1 MNAITM
7 RLALAAAALVI
18 GAIGLNTP
26 LFLLTDRA
34 GDEVVSRADAA
45 IPPRAV
51 WHSPRAEGATRI
63 GASELIGRLHPQGLV
78 SPKLAVKATAHVIP
92 ADLPEPPL
100 GRFKL
105 TAYSGPQL
113 GQASPITATGTTA
126 RVGRTVAVDPK
137 VIPLGSRIYIEGL
150 GERIAEDVG
159 GGVKGN
165 HIDVYLGTLPQAF
178 HFGVKRGRVSVIA
191 PPGEKAVD
199 VSPTEEGV
207 ATARRS
213 HDG

>member
-7 RLALAAAALVI
+7 RLALAAAALII
-18 GAIGLNTP
+18 GAIGLNSP
-26 LFLLTDRA
+26 LLLLTEHEND
-34 GDEVVSRADAA
+34 VVSRAEAA
-45 IPPRAV
+45 IPPRDEWQA
-51 WHSPRAEGATRI
+51 PRAGGATRI
-63 GASELIGRLHPQGLV
+63 GISELVGRLHPQGHV
-78 SPKLAVKATAHVIP
+78 PSQQAVKATAHVIP

-159 GGVKGN
+159 GGVKGR

-191 PPGEKAVD
+191 PPGGKGVEI
-199 VSPTEEGV
+199 PLTEQD
-207 ATARRS
+207 AAIPRS